1 MHGFNCF
8 LLGNS
13 VTFLSVYCY
22 SVNDKNV
29 SSVAVSPLLFLPKDL
44 SFGASGRSVPSEESD
59 CCSFL
64 FLTVASRHLWART
77 ADYRMERQSQS
88 VSPPISTIFFAVVRK
103 TARKSSHPVYEI
115 VIYHVMFLACKKDF
129 FLNLLFCFFSCA
141 LFSPSCFALYL
152 WLPGF

>member
-1 MHGFNCF
+1 MGLTVSCWVT
-8 LLGNS
+8 LLP
-13 VTFLSVYCY
+13 
-22 SVNDKNV
+22 
-29 SSVAVSPLLFLPKDL
+29 SSLYIATLWMIRMYLLWQCPPLLFLPKDL

-115 VIYHVMFLACKKDF
+115 VIYHVMFLACKKKF